1 MVKYQLSLEGKKQR
15 QSRKEKEREAGR
27 GEAMAGWCAVRG
39 VCTGSSLGKNK
50 ADLSAGVE
58 WMRMRTGKRGWQYP
72 GGAEVLLSS
81 GSSLATK
88 VRPVEP
94 ASLKSRPAGAA
105 GLA

>member
-1 MVKYQLSLEGKKQR
+1 
-15 QSRKEKEREAGR
+15 
-27 GEAMAGWCAVRG
+27 MAGWCAVRG